1 MLTGRG
7 PNRVTDSAAAFL
19 GLLKL
24 AGAPGRE
31 TARSRLRA
39 PCQPQRGDREA
50 READAEFLE
59 RRAARNGLGQALG
72 QFIELVV
79 HNFPSSLFSCFAYCL
94 PRAGVTNSPA
104 CSWPMSLHFYAERCA
119 HHLALLLGM
128 EIGCAIASP
137 GSGNRSL

>member
-39 PCQPQRGDREA
+39 PCQPQRGQREA
-50 READAEFLE
+50 SEADAEFLE
-59 RRAARNGLGQALG
+59 RRAARDGLGHRFG
-72 QFIELVV
+72 
-79 HNFPSSLFSCFAYCL
+79 
-94 PRAGVTNSPA
+94 
-104 CSWPMSLHFYAERCA
+104 
-119 HHLALLLGM
+119 
-128 EIGCAIASP
+128 
-137 GSGNRSL
+137 